1 MDRLF
6 EGTAVSSLRHVS
18 SLGWSVTKDEFGST
32 HDLQLAQPDY
42 RAQSC
47 WSYFYHLF
55 DQDAATGLW
64 LFCGQIK
71 SFVTALQTHSR
82 NIPVACAATTSRR
95 PAPGETALHRP
106 CLAAAGTWAALFP
119 FRLRAWWERKPKE
132 LQSPEQAEQKRWVN
146 RHRNKEKI
154 LKNREVRRENS
165 PGYCLRSLQYL

>member
-18 SLGWSVTKDEFGST
+18 ILGWSVTKDEFGST

-71 SFVTALQTHSR
+71 SFVTTLQTHSR
-82 NIPVACAATTSRR
+82 NIPVACGATTSRR

-106 CLAAAGTWAALFP
+106 CPAAVGTWAALFP
-119 FRLRAWWERKPKE
+119 FRLRA
-132 LQSPEQAEQKRWVN
+132 
-146 RHRNKEKI
+146 
-154 LKNREVRRENS
+154 
-165 PGYCLRSLQYL
+165 